1 MKTGV
6 IILAAGAASRMG
18 EAKMLLPFGNCTIV
32 EALIDEVRTIKP
44 YVIGLVTGCYHQLI
58 ADRIDTH
65 ELNII
70 FNKDWKEGMA
80 SSIRKGVMAINLEY
94 PDLDALFLLVS
105 DQPFVSSAL
114 LVQMIDLKEK
124 SQKGIIAAKYAGIEG
139 TPVLFDRHYFERL
152 KQLIGDKGARSVLID
167 NREDLETLDFEKGIF
182 DIDTPEAY
190 KSIKDLLDNS
200 SRN

>member
-18 EAKMLLPFGNCTIV
+18 QAKMLLPFGNCTIL
-32 EALIDEVRTIKP
+32 ETLIDEVKTIKP

-58 ADRIDTH
+58 TDRIDTH
-65 ELNII
+65 ELKII
-70 FNKDWKEGMA
+70 FNEDWKEGMA

-114 LVQMIDLKEK
+114 LIQMIDLKEK
-124 SQKGIIAAKYAGIEG
+124 SQNGIIAAKYAGIAG
-139 TPVLFDRHYFERL
+139 TPVLFDWQYFESL
-152 KQLIGDKGARSVLID
+152 KQLRGDKGARAVLMA
-167 NREDLETLDFEKGIF
+167 NTGDLATVDFEKGIY

-190 KSIKDLLDNS
+190 KDIVDLYENS
-200 SRN
+200 QGN